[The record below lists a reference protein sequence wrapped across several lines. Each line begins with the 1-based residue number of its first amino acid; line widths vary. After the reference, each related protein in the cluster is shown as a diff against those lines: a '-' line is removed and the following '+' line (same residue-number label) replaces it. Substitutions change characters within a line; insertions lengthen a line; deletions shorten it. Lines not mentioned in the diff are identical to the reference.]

1 MKRALIGYTGFVGS
15 NLLKQGQFD
24 DLYNSKNIEEIK
36 GKEYDEIYCAGAPA
50 AKWIANQKPTEDL
63 HSVCS
68 LIDAL
73 REVKTKRFI
82 LISTVDVYKAIDNVD
97 EGTSIDLSNH
107 HPYGTHRRM
116 IETFASERFKNH
128 HIIRLA
134 GLFGDGLKKNII
146 YDFLHNN
153 ETDKIH
159 SDAIFQFY
167 SLDTVFEDIQE
178 VISKNIKLINFATE
192 PTSVKEV
199 IKAGFDIDFDN
210 KPTPNAPFY
219 DMHTKYAEAF
229 GKMGTYMQTKKE
241 VLQKVKE
248 FVARTKAKI

>member
-15 NLLKQGQFD
+15 NLRTQGQFD
-24 DLYNSKNIEEIK
+24 DFYNSKNIEEIK
-36 GKEYDEIYCAGAPA
+36 GKEYDEICCAGAPA

-82 LISTVDVYKAIDNVD
+82 LISTVDVYKAIINVD
-97 EGTSIDLSNH
+97 EGTSIDLQNH
-107 HPYGTHRRM
+107 HAYGTHRRM
-116 IETFASERFKNH
+116 IETFISERFLNH
-128 HIIRLA
+128 HVIRLP

-153 ETDKIH
+153 ETQKIH
-159 SDAIFQFY
+159 SEAVFQFY
-167 SLDTVFEDIQE
+167 SLDTLTDDIQK
-178 VISKNIKLINFATE
+178 VIDNDIKLINFATE

-199 IKAGFDIDFDN
+199 IEAGFDMDFDN
-210 KPTPNAPFY
+210 KLTPNAPFY
-219 DMHTKYAEAF
+219 DMHTKHAETF
-229 GKMGTYMQTKKE
+229 GKKGTYMQSKEE
-241 VLQKVKE
+241 VLQKVKD
-248 FVARTKAKI
+248 FVTRTKAKI